1 MKTAIRLLVIVSIFI
16 IAISL
21 SACEIQREQS
31 LEEKYNIK
39 NYSAVF
45 FENDSTEF
53 NNYGKGTDET
63 TVFELASNGK
73 TIAAYIALAMVDEGI
88 LDINEKISPYLDS
101 ELLTDDIRLDEIT
114 LNQLLS
120 HTAGFS
126 PNFELGTDKKIY
138 SDPGT
143 EFCYSG
149 VGYIYLQSVIENASG
164 MTIEQAAQHY
174 VFKPLGMKNSTF
186 ESVKTVTP
194 YINFSSAL
202 LYALAFFILSFI
214 LLLVIACIAGKL
226 TKFKHCSFR
235 NIFLFCFLMAGIINT
250 IFLLFFFVSKV
261 FLIFL
266 TYFAIIGTTL
276 FITKKYTKLFYA
288 CIPIISMAF
297 FIFSFAFPLSIPV
310 TNDLIAK
317 KANCAYTLKSTSED
331 MAIFCKEL
339 MQKAKYSDD
348 AFKNMFVPAVKIDE
362 NNAWGS
368 GIAIE
373 YINETQMTY
382 WHSGI
387 NPGFQ
392 SLFVLYPEQNKYIVI
407 LTNSDR
413 GLDFSK
419 EIARSFLNIDGE
431 WDIKRE

>member
-1 MKTAIRLLVIVSIFI
+1 MMKTAIRLLVIVSIFI

-149 VGYIYLQSVIENASG
+149 VGYIYRNESIRADIEEIFDK
-164 MTIEQAAQHY
+164 IECEWNGGGELSH
-174 VFKPLGMKNSTF
+174 T
-186 ESVKTVTP
+186 
-194 YINFSSAL
+194 AL
-202 LYALAFFILSFI
+202 LCLTCE
-214 LLLVIACIAGKL
+214 LLLLIRRSKNE
-226 TKFKHCSFR
+226 KKHS
-235 NIFLFCFLMAGIINT
+235 
-250 IFLLFFFVSKV
+250 
-261 FLIFL
+261 LI
-266 TYFAIIGTTL
+266 
-276 FITKKYTKLFYA
+276 
-288 CIPIISMAF
+288 
-297 FIFSFAFPLSIPV
+297 
-310 TNDLIAK
+310 
-317 KANCAYTLKSTSED
+317 
-331 MAIFCKEL
+331 
-339 MQKAKYSDD
+339 
-348 AFKNMFVPAVKIDE
+348 
-362 NNAWGS
+362 
-368 GIAIE
+368 
-373 YINETQMTY
+373 
-382 WHSGI
+382 
-387 NPGFQ
+387 
-392 SLFVLYPEQNKYIVI
+392 
-407 LTNSDR
+407 
-413 GLDFSK
+413 
-419 EIARSFLNIDGE
+419 
-431 WDIKRE
+431 